1 MARPQMDQITEFI
14 AAAEYANASQVFWYL
29 LLKLLLRPPPRT
41 PTETGHRMDKPVVGV
56 ATKAQIVDHYAQI
69 LTKVM
74 GNEKDVQMC
83 IYHVSWKTN
92 NWLCV
97 PGVLSVQP
105 DNNFEFQNKD
115 YEEFSFGDSWEE
127 RRSKPL
133 SDFDPNFTMYS
144 RKWLRYLKYLTK
156 KYLKKH
162 NIQIQIWELQ
172 CFSITGGVSGEGS
185 NNKQETFEIDGC
197 RRIRVG
203 AIDSRVL
210 SKASF
215 STRRYI

>member
-1 MARPQMDQITEFI
+1 
-14 AAAEYANASQVFWYL
+14 
-29 LLKLLLRPPPRT
+29 
-41 PTETGHRMDKPVVGV
+41 MDKPVVGV

-172 CFSITGGVSGEGS
+172 CFSITGGVSGNYYVKFSFRKVIHIVHYVGCGAVATLLGS
-185 NNKQETFEIDGC
+185 
-197 RRIRVG
+197 
-203 AIDSRVL
+203 L
-210 SKASF
+210 SNLFGF
-215 STRRYI
+215 SCPIGSACGFSPFGSYDWRWIAAVTVAVFGGLIPFPGGSVRLGFIEKLDL